1 VIDLLQELLDRPIS
15 DGERRRLFVLAAVV
29 VLVAAALLL
38 VIGGGGGEGERAEQ
52 PQPSPPRASAPTPE
66 PPPPAGV
73 EGTTAPAGAPPL
85 EARRVA
91 RRFLSGYLAFI
102 YGQGPARAIDGA
114 DAGLIA
120 RLARSR
126 VRVPPA
132 ARRRE
137 PRIAELLRGRSRGR
151 ERLQVTAVIDDG
163 GVAQYPISLALTR
176 RAGGSVVAEVAED

>member
-1 VIDLLQELLDRPIS
+1 VIERLRALLDRPIS
-15 DGERRRLFVLAAVV
+15 DAERRRLFALAAAV

-38 VIGGGGGEGERAEQ
+38 LLGDGSGESQHIEQ
-52 PQPSPPRASAPTPE
+52 PRPSSPVATAPSPE
-66 PPPPAGV
+66 LPPPAGV
-73 EGTTAPAGAPPL
+73 EGVTAPAGAPAP

-114 DAGLIA
+114 DATLITGLG
-120 RLARSR
+120 RSR

-137 PRIAELLRGRSRGR
+137 PRVVELRAPGGDRD
-151 ERLQVTAVIDDG
+151 RLHVTALIDDG
-163 GVAQYPISLALTR
+163 GVARYPVSLTLTR
-176 RAGGSVVAEVAED
+176 RDGGWFVAEVASD